1 MAGVKRLLSPSW
13 DWLLDRGFMKSLGM
27 VANPAETG
35 MTAVSCETLRPRIG
49 REPLLYPREYKV
61 KTMSEPSTE
70 KIKLVKRL
78 SRIRGQVDALQR
90 AIAEETSSVRLL
102 QQATA
107 CRGAMDGF
115 IAEII
120 EDHIREQVVDAKSKS
135 EASRAAEELIGI
147 VHSYLT

>member
-1 MAGVKRLLSPSW
+1 
-13 DWLLDRGFMKSLGM
+13 MKSLGM

-35 MTAVSCETLRPRIG
+35 MTAISCETRRARIG
-49 REPLLYPREYKV
+49 RGPLLYPREYKV

-90 AIAEETSSVRLL
+90 AIAQETSSVRLL

-115 IAEII
+115 IA
-120 EDHIREQVVDAKSKS
+120 
-135 EASRAAEELIGI
+135 
-147 VHSYLT
+147 